1 MPQSCSF
8 QVLADG
14 TTSMPAALA
23 AVFFTAMF
31 EIAILCVPLV
41 TCGGPATTARSCAP
55 ALFSLYSRATCW
67 AICVAIWP
75 VVPLSGFQSDQPFA
89 ETLPLPELGF
99 ATRTTSPT
107 IAAIPM
113 AARPP

>member
-1 MPQSCSF
+1 
-8 QVLADG
+8 
-14 TTSMPAALA
+14 AALA
-23 AVFFTAMF
+23 AVLFTAMF
-31 EIAILCVPLV
+31 DTAMLWVPLV
-41 TCGGPATTARSCAP
+41 TCGGAATSASTAAP
-55 ALFSLYSRATCW
+55 ALFSLYPRATCW

-89 ETLPLPELGF
+89 ETLPLFEPGF

-113 AARPP
+113 AARLP